1 MLTVILS
8 SLISVWPYDLRL
20 TLEHFSMK
28 NSIDGIKPFI
38 NSIKMSLFTAILG
51 TSFVFLFAYLNE
63 KTEKAPYLKSFGYFL
78 STLPMALPGLVLGI
92 AYVLFLIN

>member
-1 MLTVILS
+1 
-8 SLISVWPYDLRL
+8 
-20 TLEHFSMK
+20 MK

-63 KTEKAPYLKSFGYFL
+63 KTEKAPYLKSFGYF
-78 STLPMALPGLVLGI
+78 
-92 AYVLFLIN
+92 